1 MVKGLTLMDPT
12 AISVGMGYNYYGN
25 SWECG
30 YPQTVLIMFMDV
42 GMREWGFQ
50 MPVISFIRAQKMQSA
65 AQILLHT
72 AKSIDEIAEDFGY
85 ENESKFSA
93 AFKKIMG
100 DTPSIYRKE
109 HSKIK
114 II

>member
-1 MVKGLTLMDPT
+1 MKARKIVDEMDSYVPGR
-12 AISVGMGYNYYGN
+12 S
-25 SWECG
+25 
-30 YPQTVLIMFMDV
+30 Q
-42 GMREWGFQ
+42 
-50 MPVISFIRAQKMQSA
+50 
-65 AQILLHT
+65 
-72 AKSIDEIAEDFGY
+72 DEIAEEFGY

-100 DTPSIYRKE
+100 DSPGVYRKE